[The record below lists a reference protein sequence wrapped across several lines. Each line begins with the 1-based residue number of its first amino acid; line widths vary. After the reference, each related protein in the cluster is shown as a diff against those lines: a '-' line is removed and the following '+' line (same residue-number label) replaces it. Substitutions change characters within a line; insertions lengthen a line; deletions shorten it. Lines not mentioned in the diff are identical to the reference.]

1 LTGCP
6 VGFREVMHNE
16 INMTYV
22 MQEFLNNINNYKR
35 EVDPQIMET
44 FELMIHDGHP
54 IMLSV
59 EHRILVDTG

>member
-1 LTGCP
+1 
-6 VGFREVMHNE
+6 
-16 INMTYV
+16 MTYV